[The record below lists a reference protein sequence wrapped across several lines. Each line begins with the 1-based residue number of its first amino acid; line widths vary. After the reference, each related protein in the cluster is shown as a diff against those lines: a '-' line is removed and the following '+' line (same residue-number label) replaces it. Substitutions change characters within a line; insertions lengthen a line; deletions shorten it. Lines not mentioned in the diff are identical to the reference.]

1 MQEIWKDIKGYEG
14 LYQVS
19 NLGRVKSILCWCGNG
34 KTKIWKEKEKIL
46 SNCVDNNGYIRVVL
60 FKECKGKN
68 VRVHRLVAE
77 AFIPN
82 LEDKRVVNHIN
93 GIKTDNRVENLE
105 WCTYG
110 ENAKHAWNNGLNS
123 VSQNV
128 IDSAKKRFSKK
139 VNQYT
144 KEGVF
149 VKQWESITEA
159 RKTLEIEHIGDCCLG
174 KNKSAGGY
182 VWKYA

>member
-1 MQEIWKDIKGYEG
+1 MQEIWKDINGYEG

-19 NLGRVKSILCWCGNG
+19 NLGRVKSKLCWCGNG
-34 KTKIWKEKEKIL
+34 KAKIWKEKEKIL
-46 SNCVDNNGYIRVVL
+46 SNSADNNGYVRVGL
-60 FKECKGKN
+60 FRQGKGKHA
-68 VRVHRLVAE
+68 RVHRLVAE

-82 LEDKRVVNHIN
+82 INNKRVVNHIN

-105 WCTYG
+105 WCTYK
-110 ENAKHAWNNGLNS
+110 ENAKHAWDNGLK
-123 VSQNV
+123 VVTQNV
-128 IDSAKKRFSKK
+128 RDSAKRTFSKK

-149 VKQWESITEA
+149 VKQWDSITEA
-159 RKTLEIEHIGDCCLG
+159 RKTLGIEHISDCCL
-174 KNKSAGGY
+174 KKTKSAGGY